1 MLGGNKVNMEIKR
14 SVCPYDC
21 PDTCG
26 LLIEVVNKKVI
37 KVKGDPDHPYTRG
50 TLCPKMVHYEK
61 TVYSPER
68 LTRPLLQKGPKGS
81 DNFEPITWDEAI
93 QIINERWQHIISE
106 YGAEA
111 ILPYSYAGTMGIVQR
126 NCGEAFFNRLG
137 ASRLERTICASAKG
151 YGWAAV
157 MGSTLAPHPDQ
168 VLHSDLIIL
177 WGTNAMAT
185 NIHFLQNVRVAKKK
199 GAKVWLIE
207 TYETPTA
214 KVSDR
219 VMLVKPGSDG
229 ALALGMMHVI
239 VRDGLIDEQ
248 FINEHV
254 QGFTEF
260 QERLE
265 EYTPEKVSE
274 LTGLKSSLIEE
285 MAHLYAK
292 SKAPFI
298 SLGSGLS
305 RYCNGAMTV
314 RSITCLPALVGA
326 WAKPGGGL
334 LANLSTSSALDT
346 RKVTREDFSKE
357 TTRKI
362 NMNQLGDALNKTV
375 APPVMS
381 LYVYQSNPVAVTP
394 DQNMVIKGLMR
405 KDLFTVVHERF
416 MTDTAIYADLI
427 LPATTSLEQPDIY
440 RSYGHYCVQKADAVI
455 EALGE
460 AKSNWEVFAL
470 LAQAQNFDEPYF
482 NQTAGDMIKQLLESP
497 TPWLAQVDLEKLS
510 AGYPVELP
518 LPENYKT
525 KFKTPSGK
533 IVIFNN
539 KEEEPLPKYL
549 KPHGDN
555 AQYWF
560 VNSPSI
566 YSLNSSFN
574 EQKELVEK
582 KENMYLLMHP
592 EDAGVKGFS
601 DGEKVSAF
609 NERGKVAFILKITPQ
624 VPAGIVV
631 SEGVFWLR
639 DCPGDR
645 SVNALTSQR
654 LTDQAQGSTFY
665 DTKVDVESLE

>member
-1 MLGGNKVNMEIKR
+1 MEIKR

-26 LLIEVVNKKVI
+26 LLIELVDKKAV
-37 KVKGDPDHPYTRG
+37 KVKGDPEHPYTRG
-50 TLCPKMVHYEK
+50 TLCPKMVHYGK
-61 TVYSPER
+61 TVYSLER
-68 LTRPLLQKGPKGS
+68 LARPLLQKGPKGT

-93 QIINERWQHIISE
+93 QIIKERWLKVIAE

-126 NCGEAFFNRLG
+126 GCGEAFFHRLG
-137 ASRLERTICASAKG
+137 ASRLDRTICSSAKK
-151 YGWAAV
+151 YGWTSV
-157 MGSTLAPHPDQ
+157 MGSTLAPHPNEALQ
-168 VLHSDLIIL
+168 SGLIIL

-185 NIHFLQNVRVAKKK
+185 NIHFLHNVREAKKK

-219 VMLVKPGSDG
+219 VILVKPGSDG

-239 VRDGLIDEQ
+239 VRDGLTDEQ

-254 QGFTEF
+254 QGFAEF
-260 QERLE
+260 QKVLH
-265 EYTPEKVSE
+265 EYTPEKVSK

-326 WAKPGGGL
+326 WGKPGGGL
-334 LANLSTSSALDT
+334 LANISTSPALDT
-346 RKVTREDFSKE
+346 SKITRKDLLEE
-357 TTRKI
+357 TTRII
-362 NMNQLGDALNKTV
+362 NMNQLGDALNKIV
-375 APPVMS
+375 DPPVMS

-394 DQNMVIKGLMR
+394 DQNMVIKGLLR

-416 MTDTAIYADLI
+416 MTDTALYADLI

-455 EALGE
+455 EPLGE

-470 LAQAQNFDEPYF
+470 LAQALNFDEPYF
-482 NQTAGDMIKQLLESP
+482 NQTADDMIKQLLESP
-497 TPWLAQVDLEKLS
+497 TSWLAQVDLEQLS
-510 AGYPVELP
+510 AGCPVELP
-518 LPENYKT
+518 LPDNYKT

-533 IVIFNN
+533 IEIYN
-539 KEEEPLPKYL
+539 KKEKEPLPKYL
-549 KPHGDN
+549 KPHGDD
-555 AQYWF
+555 APYWF

-582 KENMYLLMHP
+582 KEKMYLLMNP
-592 EDAGVKGFS
+592 EDAQLKGLS
-601 DGEKVSAF
+601 DGELVSAF
-609 NERGKVAFILKITPQ
+609 NERGKVAFVLKITPQ
-624 VPAGIVV
+624 VPVGIVV

-654 LTDQAQGSTFY
+654 LTDSAKGSTFY
-665 DTKVDVESLE
+665 DTKVDVESIK

>member
-1 MLGGNKVNMEIKR
+1 MEIKR

-26 LLIEVVNKKVI
+26 LLIEVVNKKAV
-37 KVKGDPDHPYTRG
+37 KVKGDPEHPYTRG

-68 LTRPLLQKGPKGS
+68 LTQPLLQKGPKGS
-81 DNFEPITWDEAI
+81 DNFEPITWDAAI
-93 QIINERWQHIISE
+93 QIIKERWQHIIAE

-126 NCGEAFFNRLG
+126 NCGEAFFYRLG
-137 ASRLERTICASAKG
+137 ASCLERTICSSSKG
-151 YGWAAV
+151 YGWSAV
-157 MGSTLAPHPDQ
+157 MGSTLVPHPNEALD
-168 VLHSDLIIL
+168 SDLIIL

-185 NIHFLQNVRVAKKK
+185 NIHFLQNVRAAKKK

-214 KVSDR
+214 KVSDQ
-219 VMLVKPGSDG
+219 VTLVKPGSDG

-239 VRDGLIDEQ
+239 VRDGLTNEQ

-254 QGFTEF
+254 QGFSEF
-260 QERLE
+260 KKVLH
-265 EYTPEKVSE
+265 EYTPEKMSR
-274 LTGLKSSLIEE
+274 LTGLKVDVIEE
-285 MAHLYAK
+285 LAHLYAK
-292 SKAPFI
+292 ARAPFI
-298 SLGSGLS
+298 SLGTGLS

-334 LANLSTSSALDT
+334 MANISTSTAFDT
-346 RKVTREDFSKE
+346 SKVTREDLLKE
-357 TTRKI
+357 TTRII

-375 APPVMS
+375 NPPLMS
-381 LYVYQSNPVAVTP
+381 LFVYHSNPVAVTP
-394 DQNMVIKGLMR
+394 DQNMVIKGLLR
-405 KDLFTVVHERF
+405 EDLFTVVHERF
-416 MTDTAIYADLI
+416 MTDTALYADLI

-470 LAQAQNFDEPYF
+470 LAQVLGFDEPYF
-482 NQTAGDMIKQLLESP
+482 NQTAEEMIKQLLESP

-533 IVIFNN
+533 IEIYNN
-539 KEEEPLPKYL
+539 KEEDLLPKYL
-549 KPHGDN
+549 KPHGDD
-555 AQYWF
+555 APYWF

-566 YSLNSSFN
+566 FSLNSSFN
-574 EQKELVEK
+574 EQNELVEK
-582 KENMYLLMHP
+582 KEKMYLLMHP
-592 EDAGVKGFS
+592 VDAQVKGFS
-601 DGEKVSAF
+601 DGELVSAF
-609 NERGKVAFILKITPQ
+609 NERGKVAFVLKITPL
-624 VPAGIVV
+624 VPSGVVV

-639 DCPGDR
+639 DCPSDS

-654 LTDQAQGSTFY
+654 LTDRAQGSTFY
-665 DTKVDVESLE
+665 DTKVDVRSINNI